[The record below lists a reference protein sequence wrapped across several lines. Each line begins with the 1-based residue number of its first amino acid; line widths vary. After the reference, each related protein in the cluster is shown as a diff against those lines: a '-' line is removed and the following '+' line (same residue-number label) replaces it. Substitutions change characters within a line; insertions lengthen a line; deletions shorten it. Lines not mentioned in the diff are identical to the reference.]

1 MATATTDNNAAN
13 EQKDVNASAP
23 EKAADKPAGNAAEKG
38 AEQTKPT
45 RNPRKRRLLLLG
57 LLLIVVL
64 GVIGVWAWYEMYGRW
79 SESTDDAYVNGN
91 VVEITPQV
99 TGTVVSI
106 GADDGDLVREGQVLV
121 QFDPNDAEV
130 ALQSAEANLAKVVRQ
145 VRGLY
150 SNVDGMKAQLA
161 AQRAEVQRAQDN
173 YNRRRSLAAGGAI
186 SQEELS
192 HAKDDLTTA
201 QNALTNIQQQLA
213 TSSALVDDTQV
224 SSHPDVK
231 SAAAQLR
238 QAYLSN
244 ARSTLIAPVTGYVA
258 KRTVQL
264 GQRVQ
269 PGTALMAVI
278 PLDQLWIDANFKETQ
293 LGQMRIGQP
302 VDIEAD
308 LYGGDVKYNGTVDSV
323 GAGTGSAFALLPA
336 QNATGNWIKI
346 VQRVPVRIHI
356 NADELAK
363 HPLRIGLSTTVDVN
377 LHDQSG
383 PVLAQQPPKQPL
395 FTTNVY
401 AKQLADAD
409 TMIARVI
416 HENSA
421 STSGKTAQR

>member
-1 MATATTDNNAAN
+1 MATAETTQETQQD
-13 EQKDVNASAP
+13 S
-23 EKAADKPAGNAAEKG
+23 G
-38 AEQTKPT
+38 
-45 RNPRKRRLLLLG
+45 NPRKRKVLLLALA
-57 LLLIVVL
+57 LIVIL
-64 GVIGVWAWYEMYGRW
+64 AGVGVWAWHGLYGRW

-130 ALQSAEANLAKVVRQ
+130 ALQSAQANLAHTVRQ

-150 SNVDGMKAQLA
+150 SNVDGMKAQVH
-161 AQRAEVQRAQDN
+161 AQEAEVQKAREN
-173 YNRRRSLAAGGAI
+173 YNRRKNLAAGGAI

-192 HAKDDLTTA
+192 HARDDLTSA
-201 QNALTNIQQQLA
+201 QNALANARQQLM
-213 TSSALVDDTQV
+213 TTSALVDDTVV
-224 SSHPDVK
+224 SSHPDVQA
-231 SAAAQLR
+231 AAAQLR

-293 LGQMRIGQP
+293 LRDMRIGQP
-302 VDIEAD
+302 VDIETD
-308 LYGGDVKYNGTVDSV
+308 LYGSDVKYSGTVDSL

-356 NADELAK
+356 NAEELAR
-363 HPLRIGLSTTVDVN
+363 HPLRVGLSTQVNVN

-383 PVLAQQPPKQPL
+383 PVLAQQPPQKASFSTQ
-395 FTTNVY
+395 VY
-401 AKQLADAD
+401 DRQLADAD
-409 TMIARVI
+409 AMITRLI

-421 STSGKTAQR
+421 AASKTAQR

>member
-1 MATATTDNNAAN
+1 MATAETTQSENTQDS
-13 EQKDVNASAP
+13 V
-23 EKAADKPAGNAAEKG
+23 
-38 AEQTKPT
+38 
-45 RNPRKRRLLLLG
+45 NPRKRKVMLLALA
-57 LLLIVVL
+57 LIVILAGL
-64 GVIGVWAWYEMYGRW
+64 GVWGWHELYGRW

-91 VVEITPQV
+91 VVEITPLV

-130 ALQSAEANLAKVVRQ
+130 GLQSAQANLARTVRQ

-150 SNVDGMKAQLA
+150 SNVDGMRAQVN
-161 AQRAEVQRAQDN
+161 AQEAEVQKAQEN
-173 YNRRRSLAAGGAI
+173 YSRRKNLAAGGAI

-192 HAKDDLTTA
+192 HARDDLTSA
-201 QNALTNIQQQLA
+201 QNALANARQQLK
-213 TSSALVDDTQV
+213 TTSALVDDTVV
-224 SSHPDVK
+224 SSHPDVQA
-231 SAAAQLR
+231 AAAQLR
-238 QAYLSN
+238 QAFLTN

-293 LGQMRIGQP
+293 LRDMRIGQP

-308 LYGGDVKYNGTVDSV
+308 LYGSDVKFSGTIDSL

-346 VQRVPVRIHI
+346 VQRVPVRIHV
-356 NADELAK
+356 NAEELAK
-363 HPLRIGLSTTVDVN
+363 HPLRVGLSTQVSVN

-383 PVLAQQPPKQPL
+383 PVLAQQPPQKASFSTQ
-395 FTTNVY
+395 VY
-401 AKQLADAD
+401 DQQLADAD
-409 TMIARVI
+409 AMITRLI
-416 HENSA
+416 HDNSA
-421 STSGKTAQR
+421 AASKTAQR

>member
-1 MATATTDNNAAN
+1 MATAETTQETQQD
-13 EQKDVNASAP
+13 S
-23 EKAADKPAGNAAEKG
+23 G
-38 AEQTKPT
+38 
-45 RNPRKRRLLLLG
+45 NPRKRKVLLLALA
-57 LLLIVVL
+57 LIVIL
-64 GVIGVWAWYEMYGRW
+64 AGVGVWAWHELYGRW

-130 ALQSAEANLAKVVRQ
+130 ALQSAQANLAHTVRQ

-150 SNVDGMKAQLA
+150 SNVDGMKAQVH
-161 AQRAEVQRAQDN
+161 AQEAEVQKAREN
-173 YNRRRSLAAGGAI
+173 YNRRKNLAAGGAI

-192 HAKDDLTTA
+192 HARDDLTSA
-201 QNALTNIQQQLA
+201 QNALANARQQLM
-213 TSSALVDDTQV
+213 TTSALVDDTVV
-224 SSHPDVK
+224 SNHPDVQA
-231 SAAAQLR
+231 AAAQLR

-293 LGQMRIGQP
+293 LRDMRIGQP
-302 VDIEAD
+302 VDIETD
-308 LYGGDVKYNGTVDSV
+308 LYGSDVKYSGTVDSL

-356 NADELAK
+356 NAEELAR
-363 HPLRIGLSTTVDVN
+363 HPLRVGLSTQVNVN

-383 PVLAQQPPKQPL
+383 PVLAQQPPQKASFSTQ
-395 FTTNVY
+395 VY
-401 AKQLADAD
+401 DRQLADAD
-409 TMIARVI
+409 AMITRLI

-421 STSGKTAQR
+421 AASKTAQR

>member
-1 MATATTDNNAAN
+1 MATAETT
-13 EQKDVNASAP
+13 Q
-23 EKAADKPAGNAAEKG
+23 
-38 AEQTKPT
+38 QTPQDGS
-45 RNPRKRRLLLLG
+45 NPRKRKVMLLALALLVI
-57 LLLIVVL
+57 LA
-64 GVIGVWAWYEMYGRW
+64 GVGVWAWHELYGRW
-79 SESTDDAYVNGN
+79 NESTDDAYVNGN

-130 ALQSAEANLAKVVRQ
+130 ALQSAQANLARTVRQ

-150 SNVDGMKAQLA
+150 SNVDGMKAQVH
-161 AQRAEVQRAQDN
+161 AQEAEVQKAQEN
-173 YNRRRSLAAGGAI
+173 YNRRKNLAAGGAI

-192 HAKDDLTTA
+192 HARDDLTSA
-201 QNALTNIQQQLA
+201 QNALANARQQLK
-213 TSSALVDDTQV
+213 TTSALVDDTVV
-224 SSHPDVK
+224 SSHPDVQA
-231 SAAAQLR
+231 AAAQLR

-293 LGQMRIGQP
+293 LRDMRIGQP
-302 VDIEAD
+302 VDIETD
-308 LYGGDVKYNGTVDSV
+308 LYGSDVKYSGTVDSL

-356 NADELAK
+356 NAEELTK
-363 HPLRIGLSTTVDVN
+363 HPLRVGLSTQVNVN

-383 PVLAQQPPKQPL
+383 PVLAQQPPQKASFSTQ
-395 FTTNVY
+395 VY
-401 AKQLADAD
+401 DRQLADAD
-409 TMIARVI
+409 AMISRLI

-421 STSGKTAQR
+421 ATSNTAQR

>member
-1 MATATTDNNAAN
+1 MATAENTA
-13 EQKDVNASAP
+13 AP
-23 EKAADKPAGNAAEKG
+23 E
-38 AEQTKPT
+38 TKNDPQPKDT
-45 RNPRKRRLLLLG
+45 SNPRKRKVLLLG
-57 LLLIVVL
+57 LALIVIL
-64 GVIGVWAWYEMYGRW
+64 GIVGVWGWYELYGRW

-91 VVEITPQV
+91 VVEITPLV

-106 GADDGDLVREGQVLV
+106 GADDGDLVHEGQVLV
-121 QFDPNDAEV
+121 NFDPNDAAV
-130 ALQSAEANLAKVVRQ
+130 GLQSAQANLARTVRQ

-150 SNVDGMKAQLA
+150 SNVDGMKAQVLA
-161 AQRAEVQRAQDN
+161 QKSNVQKAQDN
-173 YNRRRSLAAGGAI
+173 YNRRKNLAAGGAI

-192 HAKDDLTTA
+192 HARDDLTSA
-201 QNALTNIQQQLA
+201 QSALANVEQQFK
-213 TSSALVDDTQV
+213 TSSALVDDTV
-224 SSHPDVK
+224 ISSHPDVQA
-231 SAAAQLR
+231 AAAQLR
-238 QAYLSN
+238 QAYLAN

-278 PLDQLWIDANFKETQ
+278 PLNQLWIDANFKETQ
-293 LGQMRIGQP
+293 LRQMRIGQP
-302 VDIEAD
+302 VDIESD
-308 LYGGDVKYNGTVDSV
+308 IYGSDVKYSGTVDSL

-363 HPLRIGLSTTVDVN
+363 HPLRVGLSTVVSVD

-383 PVLAQQPPKQPL
+383 PVLAQQPPQKAS

-401 AKQLADAD
+401 DRQLAEADA
-409 TMIARVI
+409 MITQLI
-416 HENSA
+416 HDNSVA
-421 STSGKTAQR
+421 APKAAQR

>member
-1 MATATTDNNAAN
+1 MATAETTQETQQD
-13 EQKDVNASAP
+13 S
-23 EKAADKPAGNAAEKG
+23 G
-38 AEQTKPT
+38 
-45 RNPRKRRLLLLG
+45 NPRKRKVLLLALA
-57 LLLIVVL
+57 LIVIL
-64 GVIGVWAWYEMYGRW
+64 AGVGVWAWHELYGRW

-99 TGTVVSI
+99 IGTVVSI

-130 ALQSAEANLAKVVRQ
+130 ALQSAQANLAHTVRQ

-150 SNVDGMKAQLA
+150 SNVDGMKAQVH
-161 AQRAEVQRAQDN
+161 AQEAEVQKAREN
-173 YNRRRSLAAGGAI
+173 YNRRKNLAAGGAI

-192 HAKDDLTTA
+192 HARDDLTSA
-201 QNALTNIQQQLA
+201 QNALANARQQLM
-213 TSSALVDDTQV
+213 TTSALVDDTVV
-224 SSHPDVK
+224 SNHPDVQA
-231 SAAAQLR
+231 AAAQLR

-293 LGQMRIGQP
+293 LRDMRIGQP
-302 VDIEAD
+302 VDIETD
-308 LYGGDVKYNGTVDSV
+308 LYGSDVKYSGTVDSL

-356 NADELAK
+356 NAEELAR
-363 HPLRIGLSTTVDVN
+363 HPLRVGLSTQVNVN

-383 PVLAQQPPKQPL
+383 PVLAQQPPQKASFSTQ
-395 FTTNVY
+395 VY
-401 AKQLADAD
+401 ARQLADAD
-409 TMIARVI
+409 AMITRLI

-421 STSGKTAQR
+421 AASKTAQR